1 MSVYVI
7 GDVQGCFDELQE
19 LVKYISFNP
28 KKDQLWF
35 VGDLVN
41 RGPKSLETL
50 RWVKSL
56 GNAAVTVLGNHDL
69 HLLAAHAGIKEIR
82 TTSSLCPVLQAN
94 DADALIEWLR
104 KQPLLCYNKQLKF
117 AMVHAGLA
125 PQWSIK
131 DAAKYSKEVET
142 VLQSKKY
149 KDFLYNMYGD
159 NPNHWDARL
168 KGWNRLR
175 TITNFMTRVRY
186 CNNQGVMSFAEKGPP
201 GTQSTSMKPWYEI
214 AWRKSQDT
222 TVAFGHWSTLG
233 HLHDYNIIAT
243 DTGCLWGGMLTAVKI
258 EREYLTINQL
268 HCEAKL
274 EVPRKIYK
282 KNIDEK

>member
-1 MSVYVI
+1 MAVYVI
-7 GDVQGCFDELQE
+7 GDIQGCFDELQE

-56 GNAAVTVLGNHDL
+56 GKAAVTVLGNHDL
-69 HLLAAHAGIKEIR
+69 HLLAAHAGVKEIR
-82 TTSSLCPVLQAN
+82 NTSSLYRVLQAK
-94 DADALIEWLR
+94 DIDELVKWLR
-104 KQPLLCYNKQLKF
+104 QQPLILYNKQLKF

-142 VLQSKKY
+142 VLRSKKY
-149 KDFLYNMYGD
+149 KDFLLNMYGD
-159 NPNHWDARL
+159 QPNYWDGRL

-186 CNNQGVMSFAEKGPP
+186 CNNQGVMSFSEKGPP
-201 GTQSTSMKPWYEI
+201 GTQVARMKPWYEI
-214 AWRKSQDT
+214 TSRKSQNT
-222 TVAFGHWSTLG
+222 TIAFGHWSTLG
-233 HLHDYNIIAT
+233 HLHDYNIIST
-243 DTGCLWGGMLTAVKI
+243 DTGCLWGGMLTAVQI
-258 EREYLTINQL
+258 EKDKLITYQIDCEPKREI
-268 HCEAKL
+268 
-274 EVPRKIYK
+274 PR
-282 KNIDEK
+282 NI

>member
-1 MSVYVI
+1 MATYVI

-19 LVKYISFNP
+19 LVKYISFSP

-56 GNAAVTVLGNHDL
+56 GNAAVTVLGNHDF
-69 HLLAAHAGIKEIR
+69 HLMAAYAGVKEIG
-82 TTSSLCPVLQAN
+82 TTSSLYSALQAKDIDN
-94 DADALIEWLR
+94 LVEWLR
-104 KQPLLCYNKQLKF
+104 RQPLMLYNKQLKF

-131 DAAKYSKEVET
+131 DAAKYAKEVET
-142 VLQSKKY
+142 ILRSRKF
-149 KDFLYNMYGD
+149 KDFLHNMYGNQPD
-159 NPNHWDARL
+159 RWDERL

-186 CNNQGVMSFAEKGPP
+186 CDNQGVMSFTDKGPP
-201 GTQSTSMKPWYEI
+201 GTQSAKMQPWYEI
-214 AWRKSQDT
+214 ASRKSQDT
-222 TVAFGHWSTLG
+222 TVVFGHWSTLG
-233 HLHDYNIIAT
+233 LLHDHNIIAT
-243 DTGCLWGGMLTAVKI
+243 DTGCIWGGALTSVQIGKDK
-258 EREYLTINQL
+258 LTTYQVD
-268 HCEAKL
+268 CEAKR
-274 EVPRKIYK
+274 EVSRKTISE
-282 KNIDEK
+282 I